1 MKVGIT
7 VEVRCPKGSVAFQSQ
22 VDCDDESLRHCRK
35 ELAPGQIWNWRL
47 LETPPDKI
55 AFLAI
60 QSQYQVTVLINGTET
75 LLEGQMTTDFGVI
88 FARRERE
95 TFGSLP
101 FEGNLSQI
109 TVRDESGK
117 KNRIDIILGEIPEHV
132 EIADPPEDDA
142 EGDDQGSDLVLDQ
155 HYVDE

>member
-35 ELAPGQIWNWRL
+35 ELAPLQVWNWRL

-60 QSQYQVTVLINGTET
+60 QSQYPVTVSINDTET
-75 LLEGQMTTDFGVI
+75 LLEGQMTTDFGLVY
-88 FARRERE
+88 ARRGRE
-95 TFGSLP
+95 TFGTLP

-109 TVRDESGK
+109 TVTDESGK
-117 KNRIDIILGEIPEHV
+117 KNRVDIILGEVPDPV
-132 EIADPPEDDA
+132 EE
-142 EGDDQGSDLVLDQ
+142 E
-155 HYVDE
+155 

>member
-1 MKVGIT
+1 MKVGVT

-35 ELAPGQIWNWRL
+35 ELAPAQVWNWRL
-47 LETPPDKI
+47 LEVPPERI

-60 QSQYQVTVLINGTET
+60 QSQYAVTVLINGTET

-88 FARRERE
+88 FARRGNE

-101 FEGNLSQI
+101 FEGTLGQI
-109 TVRDESGK
+109 TVREESGK
-117 KNRIDIILGEIPEHV
+117 KNRVDIIFGEVPEPV
-132 EIADPPEDDA
+132 EIAEPEDD
-142 EGDDQGSDLVLDQ
+142 GDQESDLVTDQMYLD
-155 HYVDE
+155 E

>member
-35 ELAPGQIWNWRL
+35 EIAPGQIWNWRL
-47 LETPPDKI
+47 LEVHPDKI

-60 QSQYQVTVLINGTET
+60 QSQYQVTILINGTET

-88 FARRERE
+88 FARRGLE

-101 FEGNLSQI
+101 FDGNLSQI

-117 KNRIDIILGEIPEHV
+117 KNRVDIIVGEVPEPV
-132 EIADPPEDDA
+132 EIAEPEDD
-142 EGDDQGSDLVLDQ
+142 GDQESHLVTDQMFLD
-155 HYVDE
+155 E